1 MVVVHYI
8 EAIIFYTFE
17 NEFWMDGSL
26 VRKKDDP
33 IIFLYFS
40 KPDESLFFFF
50 SFFIFSSSLSVM
62 FIDKRE
68 RLKRFVSTKSK

>member
-8 EAIIFYTFE
+8 EAIILYTFE

-40 KPDESLFFFF
+40 KPDESLFFFLF
-50 SFFIFSSSLSVM
+50 LFHPLLFV
-62 FIDKRE
+62 KRNVY
-68 RLKRFVSTKSK
+68 R

>member
-26 VRKKDDP
+26 VKKDEP

-50 SFFIFSSSLSVM
+50 SFFILFSSLSVM